1 MLWRMPPAP
10 PSRGDGDDEGGA
22 GPSVPAALGTL
33 LDLPRGFRKRTL
45 ATLGAGARIGWHTLR
60 RALPGA
66 PPDGDGAEASDA
78 GRDAAA
84 ERTALQLLETLG
96 ALKGLALKAGQM
108 ASYIHGALPPAAQR
122 VLTRLQADTQPMA
135 FAQIDAVIRA
145 ELGAP
150 ADDVFEAFERVPFA
164 AASIGQVHRAR
175 LRPGGD
181 GAGAG
186 GGAGGTAAPR
196 TVAVKVQYPG
206 IEDVLQGDLR
216 LFGGLLKL
224 AFLATPGD
232 GGAVAAELRDR
243 ILEECD
249 YRREAR
255 HQELFRRLVHAE
267 PLAGRVRADV
277 PAVVAAAS
285 SRRVLT
291 SALVEGA
298 RDFYRFAAESDQ
310 PSRDRAA
317 ADIFATSFTC
327 IFRHCV
333 YNADPHPGNYL
344 FRPDGTVVFLDF
356 GCVRHF
362 EPHVVDTWKA
372 CAHAVLDGDRAAYR
386 RAFTALGFVGSPRR
400 FDWDAAWEVMRYLYA
415 PFLATEPF
423 TYTPEY
429 VERSYDVIVWS
440 NPNAR
445 RMGTPR
451 EFLFVN
457 RLQWGLNSVFAHLR
471 ATAPWGELWRRAL
484 DEPTRPAALDAGAA
498 DRR

>member
-1 MLWRMPPAP
+1 MPPAP
-10 PSRGDGDDEGGA
+10 PSRGDGDDDGGAA
-22 GPSVPAALGTL
+22 GPSVRATLGTL
-33 LDLPRGFRKRTL
+33 LELPRGFRKRTL
-45 ATLGAGARIGWHTLR
+45 AALGAGARVGWHTLR

-66 PPDGDGAEASDA
+66 APEGEGRPADA
-78 GRDAAA
+78 ARDAAA
-84 ERTALQLLETLG
+84 ERTALQLVETLG

-122 VLTRLQADTQPMA
+122 VLTRLQADTHPMA
-135 FAQIDAVIRA
+135 FAQIDAVVRA
-145 ELGAP
+145 ELGAS
-150 ADDVFEAFERVPFA
+150 ADEVFEGFERTPFA
-164 AASIGQVHRAR
+164 AASIGQVHRALLR
-175 LRPGGD
+175 TAVDGGADVLRP
-181 GAGAG
+181 
-186 GGAGGTAAPR
+186 
-196 TVAVKVQYPG
+196 VAVKVQYPG
-206 IEDVLQGDLR
+206 IEDVLHGDLR

-224 AFLATPGD
+224 AFFATPGD

-249 YRREAR
+249 YEREAR
-255 HQELFRRLVHAE
+255 HQALFRRLVHAE
-267 PLAGRVRADV
+267 PLAGRVHADV
-277 PAVVAAAS
+277 PEVVAAAS
-285 SRRVLT
+285 TRRILT

-298 RDFYRFAAESDQ
+298 RDFYRFATESDQ
-310 PSRDRAA
+310 PARDRAA
-317 ADIFATSFTC
+317 ADIFATAFTC

-362 EPHVVDTWKA
+362 EAHVVDTWKA
-372 CAHAVLDGDRAAYR
+372 CARAVLDGDRAAYR
-386 RAFTALGFVGSPRR
+386 RGFTALGFVGSPRR
-400 FDWDAAWEVMRYLYA
+400 FDWDAAWDVMQYLYA

-471 ATAPWGELWRRAL
+471 ATGPWGELWRRAL